1 MVKLIIKKKK
11 EVCREQEKNYWFI
24 EPLDSRTN
32 KIIVGY
38 LEQVGSTDMLEI
50 YVRDEI
56 EPIKAFY
63 IQYHQ
68 IVYLRGCI
76 EDYNLKFRVIF
87 SHNMDGPFW
96 VSDLWKIK
104 KPRLEKRKVEE
115 GLKNIKKKKDSK

>member
-1 MVKLIIKKKK
+1 VSKK
-11 EVCREQEKNYWFI
+11 KNYWFI